1 MAKSKKKSGI
11 PFFKSIHF
19 KIPIIFILTLL
30 ISLQIVGAY
39 FIRSLE
45 TEMLTSF
52 DEQVTSQTTFLID
65 NIQTVMEDE
74 DLSEEDKETQI
85 NAILRRFN
93 DDSVLEI
100 QLFDSNGFLLAT
112 SNPTSQSF
120 IGQRTVDATIE
131 ETLYTGIR
139 SETTGYDATQEIRV
153 KKFVTPIF
161 STASSGA
168 MIGILNV
175 STNLETIYNQVQN
188 IVSLFLIA
196 SGISLVF
203 TTGLAVLISRQI
215 INPLQKMRDQ
225 TKQIAEGNYSTT
237 LDINSE
243 DEMGQLAESINYLSV
258 RVGDA
263 QDLTEAERQR
273 LDSVLRHMTD
283 GVIATDRRG
292 KITIIND
299 RSLNI
304 LNKTQEEV
312 IGESIIEVLDL
323 SDRFSFRELFDQ
335 HESILLNYG
344 TAEEETIIRAE
355 YSVIQRESGFISGL
369 VWVLTDITE
378 HEKIERD
385 RKQFVSNIS
394 HELRT
399 PLTSVR
405 SYSEALV
412 DGAIKDEAVAVEF
425 LNVIQT
431 ETDRMI
437 RMISDLLHLS
447 RMDAKQQVL
456 NRELVIFKDLVNHVL
471 DRFEMMLQSEDY
483 EGKNYIIK
491 RELMEEEVWVEID
504 QDKLIQVIDNIM
516 NNAIKYSPDG
526 GIIYVRLM
534 STHNQLV
541 LSIQDQGLGIPQ
553 DSIPHLFD
561 RFYRVDKARSRA
573 QGGSGLGLSIAK
585 EEIELHNGKIWVNSI
600 ENKGTTFFISLPF
613 EEFDSDEWAGEDE
626 WTGEDEWADEEEE

>member
-1 MAKSKKKSGI
+1 
-11 PFFKSIHF
+11 
-19 KIPIIFILTLL
+19 
-30 ISLQIVGAY
+30 
-39 FIRSLE
+39 
-45 TEMLTSF
+45 
-52 DEQVTSQTTFLID
+52 
-65 NIQTVMEDE
+65 MEDE
-74 DLSEEDKETQI
+74 DLNEDEKETQV
-85 NAILRRFN
+85 NSILRRFN
-93 DDSVLEI
+93 NDSVLEI

-112 SNPTSQSF
+112 SNPTSQAY
-120 IGQRTVDATIE
+120 IGQRTMDEDIE

-139 SETTGYDATQEIRV
+139 SETSGYDSNQEIRI

-175 STNLETIYNQVQN
+175 SANLETIYSQIQN
-188 IVSLFLIA
+188 IMSLFLIA

-203 TTGLAVLISRQI
+203 TTGLAMLISSQI

-243 DEMGQLAESINYLSV
+243 DEIGQLAESINYLSV

-299 RSLNI
+299 RSLSI

-312 IGESIIEVLDL
+312 IGESIIEALDL

-335 HESILLNYG
+335 HESILLNYANDEG
-344 TAEEETIIRAE
+344 ETIIRAE

-412 DGAIKDEAVAVEF
+412 DGAIKDEKVAVEF

-447 RMDAKQQVL
+447 RMDAKQQVI
-456 NRELVIFKDLVNHVL
+456 NRELIIFKDLVNHIL
-471 DRFEMMLQSEDY
+471 DRFDMMLQSEDY

-526 GIIYVRLM
+526 GTIYVRLM

-553 DSIPHLFD
+553 ESIPHLFD

-585 EEIELHNGKIWVNSI
+585 EEIELHNGTIWVNSI

-613 EEFDSDEWAGEDE
+613 EEFDSDDWA
-626 WTGEDEWADEEEE
+626 GEDEWADEE

>member
-1 MAKSKKKSGI
+1 MPKTRKKSGI

-19 KIPIIFILTLL
+19 KIPVIFILTLL

-52 DEQVTSQTTFLID
+52 DDQVTSQTTFIID
-65 NIQTVMEDE
+65 NIQSVMEDE
-74 DLSEEDKETQI
+74 DLNEDEKETQV
-85 NAILRRFN
+85 NSILRRFN
-93 DDSVLEI
+93 NDSVLEI

-112 SNPTSQSF
+112 SNPTSQAY
-120 IGQRTVDATIE
+120 IGQRTVDEDIE

-139 SETTGYDATQEIRV
+139 SETSGYDSNQEIRI

-175 STNLETIYNQVQN
+175 SANLETIYSQIQN
-188 IVSLFLIA
+188 IMTLFLIA

-203 TTGLAVLISRQI
+203 TTGLAMLISSQI

-243 DEMGQLAESINYLSV
+243 DEIGQLAESINYLSV

-299 RSLNI
+299 RSLSI

-312 IGESIIEVLDL
+312 IGESIIEALDL
-323 SDRFSFRELFDQ
+323 SERFSFRELFDQ
-335 HESILLNYG
+335 HESILLNYANDEG
-344 TAEEETIIRAE
+344 ETIIRAE

-412 DGAIKDEAVAVEF
+412 DGAIKDEKVAVEF

-447 RMDAKQQVL
+447 RMDAKQQVI
-456 NRELVIFKDLVNHVL
+456 NRELIIFKDLVNHIL
-471 DRFEMMLQSEDY
+471 DRFDMMLQSEDY

-526 GIIYVRLM
+526 GTIYVRLM

-553 DSIPHLFD
+553 ESIPHLFD

-585 EEIELHNGKIWVNSI
+585 EEIELHNGTIWVNSI

-613 EEFDSDEWAGEDE
+613 EEFDSDDWA
-626 WTGEDEWADEEEE
+626 GEDEWADEE

>member
-1 MAKSKKKSGI
+1 MPKTRKKSGI

-19 KIPIIFILTLL
+19 KIPVIFILTLL

-52 DEQVTSQTTFLID
+52 DDQVTSQTTFIID
-65 NIQTVMEDE
+65 NIQSVMEDE
-74 DLSEEDKETQI
+74 DLNEDEKETQV
-85 NAILRRFN
+85 NSILRRFN
-93 DDSVLEI
+93 NDSVLEI

-112 SNPTSQSF
+112 SNPTSQAY
-120 IGQRTVDATIE
+120 IGQRTVDEDIE

-139 SETTGYDATQEIRV
+139 SETSGYDSNQEIRI

-175 STNLETIYNQVQN
+175 TANLETIYSQIQN
-188 IVSLFLIA
+188 IMSLFLIA

-203 TTGLAVLISRQI
+203 TTVLAMLISSQI

-243 DEMGQLAESINYLSV
+243 DEIGQLAESINYLSV

-299 RSLNI
+299 RSLSI

-312 IGESIIEVLDL
+312 IGESIIEALDL

-335 HESILLNYG
+335 HESILLNYANDEG
-344 TAEEETIIRAE
+344 ETIIRAE

-378 HEKIERD
+378 HEKIEHD

-412 DGAIKDEAVAVEF
+412 DGAIKDEKVAVEF

-447 RMDAKQQVL
+447 RMDAKQQVI
-456 NRELVIFKDLVNHVL
+456 NRELIIFKDLVNHIL
-471 DRFEMMLQSEDY
+471 DRFDMILQSEDY

-526 GIIYVRLM
+526 GTIYVRLM

-553 DSIPHLFD
+553 ESIPHLFD

-585 EEIELHNGKIWVNSI
+585 EEIELHNGTIWVNSI

-613 EEFDSDEWAGEDE
+613 EEFDSDDWA
-626 WTGEDEWADEEEE
+626 GEDEWADEE

>member
-1 MAKSKKKSGI
+1 MPKIRKKSGI

-19 KIPIIFILTLL
+19 KIPVIFILTLL

-52 DEQVTSQTTFLID
+52 DDQVTSQTTFIID
-65 NIQTVMEDE
+65 NIQSVMEDE
-74 DLSEEDKETQI
+74 DLNEDEKETQV
-85 NAILRRFN
+85 NSILRRFN
-93 DDSVLEI
+93 NDSVLEI

-112 SNPTSQSF
+112 SNPTSQAY
-120 IGQRTVDATIE
+120 IGQRTVDEDIE

-139 SETTGYDATQEIRV
+139 SETSGYDSNQEIRI

-175 STNLETIYNQVQN
+175 SANLETIYSQIQN
-188 IVSLFLIA
+188 IMSLFLIA

-203 TTGLAVLISRQI
+203 TTGLAMLISSQI

-243 DEMGQLAESINYLSV
+243 DEIGQLAESINYLSV

-299 RSLNI
+299 RSLSI

-312 IGESIIEVLDL
+312 IGESIIEALDL
-323 SDRFSFRELFDQ
+323 SERFSFRELFDQ
-335 HESILLNYG
+335 HESILLNYANDEG
-344 TAEEETIIRAE
+344 ETIIRAE

-412 DGAIKDEAVAVEF
+412 DGAIKDEKVAVEF

-447 RMDAKQQVL
+447 RMDAKQQVI
-456 NRELVIFKDLVNHVL
+456 NRELIIFKDLVNHIL
-471 DRFEMMLQSEDY
+471 DRFDMMLQSEDY

-526 GIIYVRLM
+526 GTIYVRLM

-553 DSIPHLFD
+553 ESIPHLFD

-585 EEIELHNGKIWVNSI
+585 EEIELHNGTIWVNSI

-613 EEFDSDEWAGEDE
+613 EEFDSDDWA
-626 WTGEDEWADEEEE
+626 GEDEWADEE

>member
-1 MAKSKKKSGI
+1 MPNTRKKTGI

-19 KIPIIFILTLL
+19 KIPVIFILTLL

-52 DEQVTSQTTFLID
+52 DDQVNSQTTFIID

-74 DLSEEDKETQI
+74 DLNEDEKETQV
-85 NAILRRFN
+85 NSILRRFN
-93 DDSVLEI
+93 NDSVLEI

-112 SNPTSQSF
+112 SNPTSQAY
-120 IGQRTVDATIE
+120 IGQRTVDEDIE

-139 SETTGYDATQEIRV
+139 SETSGYDSNQEIRI

-175 STNLETIYNQVQN
+175 TANLESIYSQIQN
-188 IVSLFLIA
+188 IMSLFLIA

-203 TTGLAVLISRQI
+203 TTGLAVLISSQI

-243 DEMGQLAESINYLSV
+243 DEIGQLAESINYLSV

-299 RSLNI
+299 RSLSI

-312 IGESIIEVLDL
+312 IGESIIEALDL

-335 HESILLNYG
+335 HDSILLNYANDEG
-344 TAEEETIIRAE
+344 ETIIRAE

-412 DGAIKDEAVAVEF
+412 DGAIKDEKVAVEF

-447 RMDAKQQVL
+447 RMDAKQQVI
-456 NRELVIFKDLVNHVL
+456 NRELIIFKDLVNHIL
-471 DRFEMMLQSEDY
+471 DRFDMMLQSEDY

-526 GIIYVRLM
+526 GTIYVRLM

-553 DSIPHLFD
+553 ESIPHLFD

-585 EEIELHNGKIWVNSI
+585 EEIELHNGTIWVNSI

-613 EEFDSDEWAGEDE
+613 EEFDSDDWA
-626 WTGEDEWADEEEE
+626 GEDEWADEEE

>member
-1 MAKSKKKSGI
+1 MPNTRKKTEI

-19 KIPIIFILTLL
+19 KIPVIFILTLL

-52 DEQVTSQTTFLID
+52 DDQVNSQTTFIID

-74 DLSEEDKETQI
+74 DLNEDEKETQV
-85 NAILRRFN
+85 NSILRRFN
-93 DDSVLEI
+93 NDSVLEI

-112 SNPTSQSF
+112 SNPTSQAY
-120 IGQRTVDATIE
+120 IGQRTVDEDIE

-139 SETTGYDATQEIRV
+139 SETSGYDSNQEIRI

-175 STNLETIYNQVQN
+175 TANLETIYSQIQN
-188 IVSLFLIA
+188 IMSLFLIA

-203 TTGLAVLISRQI
+203 TTGLAVLISSQI

-243 DEMGQLAESINYLSV
+243 DEIGQLAESINYLSV

-299 RSLNI
+299 RSLSI

-312 IGESIIEVLDL
+312 IGESIIEALDL
-323 SDRFSFRELFDQ
+323 SERFSFRELFDQ
-335 HESILLNYG
+335 HDSILLNYANDEG
-344 TAEEETIIRAE
+344 ETIIRAE

-412 DGAIKDEAVAVEF
+412 DGAIKDEKVAVEF

-447 RMDAKQQVL
+447 RMDAKQQVI
-456 NRELVIFKDLVNHVL
+456 NRELIIFKDLVNHIL
-471 DRFEMMLQSEDY
+471 DRFDMMLQSEDY

-526 GIIYVRLM
+526 GTIYVRLM

-553 DSIPHLFD
+553 ESIPHLFD

-585 EEIELHNGKIWVNSI
+585 EEIELHNGTIWVNSI

-613 EEFDSDEWAGEDE
+613 EEFDSDDWA
-626 WTGEDEWADEEEE
+626 GEDEWADEE

>member
-1 MAKSKKKSGI
+1 MPNTRKKTGI

-19 KIPIIFILTLL
+19 KIPVIFILTLL

-52 DEQVTSQTTFLID
+52 DDQVNSQTTFIID

-74 DLSEEDKETQI
+74 DLNEDEKETQV
-85 NAILRRFN
+85 NSILRRFN
-93 DDSVLEI
+93 NDSVLEI

-112 SNPTSQSF
+112 SNPTSQAY
-120 IGQRTVDATIE
+120 IGQRTVDEDIE

-139 SETTGYDATQEIRV
+139 SETSGYDSNQEIRI

-175 STNLETIYNQVQN
+175 TANLESIYSQIQN
-188 IVSLFLIA
+188 IMSLFLIA

-203 TTGLAVLISRQI
+203 TTGLAVLISSQI

-243 DEMGQLAESINYLSV
+243 DEIGQLAESINYLSV

-299 RSLNI
+299 RSLSI

-312 IGESIIEVLDL
+312 IGESIIEALDL
-323 SDRFSFRELFDQ
+323 SERFSFRELFDQ
-335 HESILLNYG
+335 HDSILLNYANDEG
-344 TAEEETIIRAE
+344 ETIIRAE

-412 DGAIKDEAVAVEF
+412 DGAIKDEKVAVEF

-447 RMDAKQQVL
+447 RMDAKQQVI
-456 NRELVIFKDLVNHVL
+456 NRELIIFKDLVNHIL
-471 DRFEMMLQSEDY
+471 DRFDMMLQSEDY

-491 RELMEEEVWVEID
+491 RELMEEEVWVEIN

-526 GIIYVRLM
+526 GTIYVRLM

-553 DSIPHLFD
+553 ESIPHLFD

-585 EEIELHNGKIWVNSI
+585 EEIELHNGTIWVNSI

-613 EEFDSDEWAGEDE
+613 EEFDSDDWA
-626 WTGEDEWADEEEE
+626 GEDEWADEEE

>member
-1 MAKSKKKSGI
+1 MPNTRKKTGI

-52 DEQVTSQTTFLID
+52 DDQVNSQTTFIID
-65 NIQTVMEDE
+65 NIQTVMEGE
-74 DLSEEDKETQI
+74 DLNEDEKETQV
-85 NAILRRFN
+85 NSILRRFN
-93 DDSVLEI
+93 NDSVLEI

-112 SNPTSQSF
+112 SNPTSQAY
-120 IGQRTVDATIE
+120 IGQRTVDEDIE

-139 SETTGYDATQEIRV
+139 SETSGYDSNQEIRI

-175 STNLETIYNQVQN
+175 TANLETIYSQIQN
-188 IVSLFLIA
+188 IMSLFLIA

-203 TTGLAVLISRQI
+203 TTGLAVLISSQI

-243 DEMGQLAESINYLSV
+243 DEIGQLAESINYLSV

-299 RSLNI
+299 RSLSI

-312 IGESIIEVLDL
+312 IGESIIEALDL
-323 SDRFSFRELFDQ
+323 SERFSFRELFDQ
-335 HESILLNYG
+335 HDSILLNYANDEG
-344 TAEEETIIRAE
+344 ETIIRAE

-412 DGAIKDEAVAVEF
+412 DGAIKDEKVAVEF

-447 RMDAKQQVL
+447 RMDAKQQVI
-456 NRELVIFKDLVNHVL
+456 NRELIIFKDLVNHIL
-471 DRFEMMLQSEDY
+471 DRFDMMLQSEDY

-526 GIIYVRLM
+526 GTIYVRLM

-553 DSIPHLFD
+553 ESIPHLFD

-585 EEIELHNGKIWVNSI
+585 EEIELHNGTIWVNSI

-613 EEFDSDEWAGEDE
+613 EEFDSDDWA
-626 WTGEDEWADEEEE
+626 GEDEWADEEE

>member
-1 MAKSKKKSGI
+1 MPNTRKKTGI

-19 KIPIIFILTLL
+19 KIPVIFILTLL

-52 DEQVTSQTTFLID
+52 DDQVNSQTTFIID

-74 DLSEEDKETQI
+74 DLNEDEKETQV
-85 NAILRRFN
+85 NSILRRFN
-93 DDSVLEI
+93 NDSVLEI

-112 SNPTSQSF
+112 SNPTSQAY
-120 IGQRTVDATIE
+120 IGQRTVDEDIE

-139 SETTGYDATQEIRV
+139 SETSGYDSNQEIRI

-175 STNLETIYNQVQN
+175 TANLESIYSQIQN
-188 IVSLFLIA
+188 IMSLFLIA

-203 TTGLAVLISRQI
+203 TTGLAVLISSQI

-243 DEMGQLAESINYLSV
+243 DEIGQLAESINYLSV

-299 RSLNI
+299 RSLSI

-312 IGESIIEVLDL
+312 IGESIIEALDL
-323 SDRFSFRELFDQ
+323 SERFSFRELFDQ
-335 HESILLNYG
+335 HDSILLNYANDEG
-344 TAEEETIIRAE
+344 ETIIRAE

-412 DGAIKDEAVAVEF
+412 DGAIKDEKVAVEF

-447 RMDAKQQVL
+447 RMDAKQQVI
-456 NRELVIFKDLVNHVL
+456 NRELIIFKDLVNHIL
-471 DRFEMMLQSEDY
+471 DRFDMMLQSEDY

-526 GIIYVRLM
+526 GTIYVRLM

-553 DSIPHLFD
+553 ESIPHLFD

-585 EEIELHNGKIWVNSI
+585 EEIELHNGTIWVNSI

-613 EEFDSDEWAGEDE
+613 EEFDSDDWA
-626 WTGEDEWADEEEE
+626 GEDEWADEEE

>member
-1 MAKSKKKSGI
+1 MPKIRKKSGI

-19 KIPIIFILTLL
+19 KIPVIFILTLL

-52 DEQVTSQTTFLID
+52 DDQVTSQTTFIID
-65 NIQTVMEDE
+65 NIQSVMEDE
-74 DLSEEDKETQI
+74 DLNEDEKETQV
-85 NAILRRFN
+85 NSILRRFN
-93 DDSVLEI
+93 NDSVLEI

-112 SNPTSQSF
+112 SNPTSQAY
-120 IGQRTVDATIE
+120 IGQRTVDEDIE

-139 SETTGYDATQEIRV
+139 SETSGYDSNQEIRI

-175 STNLETIYNQVQN
+175 SANLETIYSQIQN
-188 IVSLFLIA
+188 IMSLFLIA

-203 TTGLAVLISRQI
+203 TTGLAMLISSQI

-243 DEMGQLAESINYLSV
+243 DEIGQLAESINYLSV

-299 RSLNI
+299 RSLSI

-312 IGESIIEVLDL
+312 IGESIIEALDL

-335 HESILLNYG
+335 HESILLNYANDEG
-344 TAEEETIIRAE
+344 ETIIRAE

-412 DGAIKDEAVAVEF
+412 DGAIKDEKVAVEF

-447 RMDAKQQVL
+447 RMDAKQQVI
-456 NRELVIFKDLVNHVL
+456 NRELIIFKDLVNHIL
-471 DRFEMMLQSEDY
+471 DRFDMMLQSEDY

-526 GIIYVRLM
+526 GTIYVRLM

-553 DSIPHLFD
+553 ESIPHLFD

-585 EEIELHNGKIWVNSI
+585 EEIELHNGTIWVNSI

-613 EEFDSDEWAGEDE
+613 EEFDSDDWA
-626 WTGEDEWADEEEE
+626 GEDEWADEE

>member
-1 MAKSKKKSGI
+1 MPNTRKKTGI

-19 KIPIIFILTLL
+19 KIPVIFILTLL

-52 DEQVTSQTTFLID
+52 DDQVNSQTTFIID

-74 DLSEEDKETQI
+74 DLNEDEKETQV
-85 NAILRRFN
+85 NSILRRFN
-93 DDSVLEI
+93 NDSVLEI

-112 SNPTSQSF
+112 SNPTSQAY
-120 IGQRTVDATIE
+120 IGQRTVDEDIE

-139 SETTGYDATQEIRV
+139 SETSGYDSNQEIRI

-175 STNLETIYNQVQN
+175 TANLETIYSQIQN
-188 IVSLFLIA
+188 IMSLFLIA

-203 TTGLAVLISRQI
+203 TTGLAVLISSQI

-243 DEMGQLAESINYLSV
+243 DEIGQLAESINYLSV

-299 RSLNI
+299 RSLSI

-312 IGESIIEVLDL
+312 IGESIIEALDL
-323 SDRFSFRELFDQ
+323 SERFSFRELFDQ
-335 HESILLNYG
+335 HDSILLNYANDEG
-344 TAEEETIIRAE
+344 ETIIRAE

-412 DGAIKDEAVAVEF
+412 DGAIKDEKVAVEF

-447 RMDAKQQVL
+447 RMDAKQQVI
-456 NRELVIFKDLVNHVL
+456 NRELIIFKDLVNHIL
-471 DRFEMMLQSEDY
+471 DRFDMMLQSEDY

-526 GIIYVRLM
+526 GTIYVRLM

-553 DSIPHLFD
+553 ESIPHLFD

-585 EEIELHNGKIWVNSI
+585 EEIELHNGTIWVNSI

-613 EEFDSDEWAGEDE
+613 EEFDSDDWA
-626 WTGEDEWADEEEE
+626 GEDEWADEEE

>member
-1 MAKSKKKSGI
+1 MPKIRKKSGI

-19 KIPIIFILTLL
+19 KIPVIFILTLL

-52 DEQVTSQTTFLID
+52 DDQVTSQTTFIID
-65 NIQTVMEDE
+65 NIQSVMEDE
-74 DLSEEDKETQI
+74 DLNEDEKETQV
-85 NAILRRFN
+85 NSILRRFN
-93 DDSVLEI
+93 NGSVLEI

-112 SNPTSQSF
+112 SNPTSQAY
-120 IGQRTVDATIE
+120 IGQRTVDEDIE

-139 SETTGYDATQEIRV
+139 SETSGYDSNQEIRI

-175 STNLETIYNQVQN
+175 SANLETIYSQIQN
-188 IVSLFLIA
+188 IMSLFLIA

-203 TTGLAVLISRQI
+203 TTGLAMLISSQI

-243 DEMGQLAESINYLSV
+243 DEIGQLAESINYLSV

-312 IGESIIEVLDL
+312 IGESIIEALDL

-335 HESILLNYG
+335 HESILLNYANDEG
-344 TAEEETIIRAE
+344 ETIIRAE

-412 DGAIKDEAVAVEF
+412 DGAIKDEKVAVEF

-447 RMDAKQQVL
+447 RMDAKQQVI
-456 NRELVIFKDLVNHVL
+456 NRELIIFKDLVNHIL
-471 DRFEMMLQSEDY
+471 DRFDMMLQSEDY

-526 GIIYVRLM
+526 GTIYVRLM

-553 DSIPHLFD
+553 ESIPHLFD

-585 EEIELHNGKIWVNSI
+585 EEIELHNGTIWVNSI

-613 EEFDSDEWAGEDE
+613 EEFDSDDWA
-626 WTGEDEWADEEEE
+626 GEDEWADEE

>member
-1 MAKSKKKSGI
+1 M
-11 PFFKSIHF
+11 
-19 KIPIIFILTLL
+19 
-30 ISLQIVGAY
+30 
-39 FIRSLE
+39 
-45 TEMLTSF
+45 
-52 DEQVTSQTTFLID
+52 
-65 NIQTVMEDE
+65 
-74 DLSEEDKETQI
+74 
-85 NAILRRFN
+85 
-93 DDSVLEI
+93 
-100 QLFDSNGFLLAT
+100 
-112 SNPTSQSF
+112 
-120 IGQRTVDATIE
+120 
-131 ETLYTGIR
+131 
-139 SETTGYDATQEIRV
+139 
-153 KKFVTPIF
+153 
-161 STASSGA
+161 
-168 MIGILNV
+168 
-175 STNLETIYNQVQN
+175 
-188 IVSLFLIA
+188 
-196 SGISLVF
+196 
-203 TTGLAVLISRQI
+203 
-215 INPLQKMRDQ
+215 
-225 TKQIAEGNYSTT
+225 
-237 LDINSE
+237 
-243 DEMGQLAESINYLSV
+243 
-258 RVGDA
+258 
-263 QDLTEAERQR
+263 
-273 LDSVLRHMTD
+273 
-283 GVIATDRRG
+283 
-292 KITIIND
+292 
-299 RSLNI
+299 
-304 LNKTQEEV
+304 
-312 IGESIIEVLDL
+312 IGESIIEALDL

-335 HESILLNYG
+335 HESILLNYANDEG
-344 TAEEETIIRAE
+344 ETIIRAE

-412 DGAIKDEAVAVEF
+412 DGAIKDEKVAVEF

-447 RMDAKQQVL
+447 RMDAKQQVI
-456 NRELVIFKDLVNHVL
+456 NRELIIFKDLVNHIL
-471 DRFEMMLQSEDY
+471 DRFDMMLQSEDY

-526 GIIYVRLM
+526 GTIYVRLM

-553 DSIPHLFD
+553 ESIPHLFD

-585 EEIELHNGKIWVNSI
+585 EEIELHNGTIWVNSI

-613 EEFDSDEWAGEDE
+613 VEFDSDDWA
-626 WTGEDEWADEEEE
+626 GEDEWADEEE

>member
-1 MAKSKKKSGI
+1 MPKTRKKSGI

-19 KIPIIFILTLL
+19 KIPVICILTLL

-52 DEQVTSQTTFLID
+52 DDQVTSQTTFIID
-65 NIQTVMEDE
+65 NIQSVMEDE
-74 DLSEEDKETQI
+74 DLNEDEKETQV
-85 NAILRRFN
+85 NSILRRFN
-93 DDSVLEI
+93 NDSVLEI

-112 SNPTSQSF
+112 SNPTSQAY
-120 IGQRTVDATIE
+120 IGQRTVDEDIE

-139 SETTGYDATQEIRV
+139 SETSGYDSNQEIRI
-153 KKFVTPIF
+153 KKFGTPIF

-175 STNLETIYNQVQN
+175 SANLETIYSQIQN
-188 IVSLFLIA
+188 IMSLFLIA

-203 TTGLAVLISRQI
+203 TTGLAMLISSQI

-243 DEMGQLAESINYLSV
+243 DEIGQLAESINYLSV

-299 RSLNI
+299 RSLSI

-312 IGESIIEVLDL
+312 IGESIIEALDL

-335 HESILLNYG
+335 HESILLNYANDEG
-344 TAEEETIIRAE
+344 ETIIRAE

-412 DGAIKDEAVAVEF
+412 DGAIKDEKVAVEF

-447 RMDAKQQVL
+447 RMDAKQQVI
-456 NRELVIFKDLVNHVL
+456 NRELIIFKDLVNHIL
-471 DRFEMMLQSEDY
+471 DRFDMMLQSEDY

-526 GIIYVRLM
+526 GTIYVRLM

-553 DSIPHLFD
+553 ESIPHLFD

-585 EEIELHNGKIWVNSI
+585 EEIELHNGTIWVNSI

-613 EEFDSDEWAGEDE
+613 EEFDSDDWA
-626 WTGEDEWADEEEE
+626 GEDEWADEE

>member
-1 MAKSKKKSGI
+1 MPKTRKKSGI

-19 KIPIIFILTLL
+19 KIPVIFILTLL

-52 DEQVTSQTTFLID
+52 DDQVTSQTTFIID
-65 NIQTVMEDE
+65 NIQSVMEDE
-74 DLSEEDKETQI
+74 DLNEDEKETQV
-85 NAILRRFN
+85 NSILRRFN
-93 DDSVLEI
+93 NDSVLEI

-112 SNPTSQSF
+112 SNPTSQAY
-120 IGQRTVDATIE
+120 IGQRTVDEDIE

-139 SETTGYDATQEIRV
+139 SETSGYDSNQEIRI
-153 KKFVTPIF
+153 KKFMTPIF

-175 STNLETIYNQVQN
+175 TANLETIYSQIQN
-188 IVSLFLIA
+188 IMSLFLIA

-203 TTGLAVLISRQI
+203 TTVLAMLISSQI

-243 DEMGQLAESINYLSV
+243 DEIGQLAESINYLSV

-299 RSLNI
+299 RSLSI

-312 IGESIIEVLDL
+312 IGESIIEALDL

-335 HESILLNYG
+335 HESILLNYANDEG
-344 TAEEETIIRAE
+344 ETIIRAE

-378 HEKIERD
+378 HEKIEHD

-412 DGAIKDEAVAVEF
+412 DGAIKDEKVAVEF

-447 RMDAKQQVL
+447 RMDAKQQVI
-456 NRELVIFKDLVNHVL
+456 NRELIIFKDLVNHIL
-471 DRFEMMLQSEDY
+471 DRFDMMLQSEDY

-526 GIIYVRLM
+526 GTIYVRLM

-553 DSIPHLFD
+553 ESIPHLFD

-585 EEIELHNGKIWVNSI
+585 EEIELHNGTIWVNSI

-613 EEFDSDEWAGEDE
+613 EEFDSDDWA
-626 WTGEDEWADEEEE
+626 GEDEWADEE

>member
-1 MAKSKKKSGI
+1 MPNTRKKTGI

-19 KIPIIFILTLL
+19 KIPVIFILTLL

-52 DEQVTSQTTFLID
+52 DDQVNSQTTFIID

-74 DLSEEDKETQI
+74 DLNEDEKETQV
-85 NAILRRFN
+85 NSILRRFN
-93 DDSVLEI
+93 NDSVLEI

-112 SNPTSQSF
+112 SNPTSQAY
-120 IGQRTVDATIE
+120 IGQRTVDEDIE

-139 SETTGYDATQEIRV
+139 SETSGYDSNQEIRI

-175 STNLETIYNQVQN
+175 TANLETIYSQIQN
-188 IVSLFLIA
+188 IMSLFLIA

-203 TTGLAVLISRQI
+203 TTGLAVLISSQI

-243 DEMGQLAESINYLSV
+243 DEIGQLAESINYLSV

-299 RSLNI
+299 RSLSI

-312 IGESIIEVLDL
+312 IGESIIEALDL

-335 HESILLNYG
+335 HESILLNYANDEG
-344 TAEEETIIRAE
+344 ETIIRAE

-412 DGAIKDEAVAVEF
+412 DGAIKDEKVAVEF

-447 RMDAKQQVL
+447 RMDAKQQVI
-456 NRELVIFKDLVNHVL
+456 NRELIIFKDLVNHIL
-471 DRFEMMLQSEDY
+471 DRFDMMLQSEDY

-526 GIIYVRLM
+526 GTIYVRLM

-553 DSIPHLFD
+553 ESIPHLFD

-585 EEIELHNGKIWVNSI
+585 EEIELHNGTIWVNSI

-613 EEFDSDEWAGEDE
+613 EEFDSDDWA
-626 WTGEDEWADEEEE
+626 GEDEWADEEE

>member
-1 MAKSKKKSGI
+1 MPKTRKKSGI

-19 KIPIIFILTLL
+19 KIPVIFILTLL

-52 DEQVTSQTTFLID
+52 DDQITSQTTFIVD

-74 DLSEEDKETQI
+74 DLNEDEKETQV
-85 NAILRRFN
+85 NSILRRFN
-93 DDSVLEI
+93 NNSVLEI

-112 SNPTSQSF
+112 SNPTSQAY
-120 IGQRTVDATIE
+120 IGQRTVDEDIE

-139 SETTGYDATQEIRV
+139 SETSGYDSNQEIRI

-175 STNLETIYNQVQN
+175 TANLETIYSQIQN
-188 IVSLFLIA
+188 IMSLFLIA

-203 TTGLAVLISRQI
+203 TTGLAVLISSQI

-243 DEMGQLAESINYLSV
+243 DEIGKLAESINYLSV

-312 IGESIIEVLDL
+312 IGESIIEALDL

-335 HESILLNYG
+335 HESILLNYANDEG
-344 TAEEETIIRAE
+344 ETIIRAE

-412 DGAIKDEAVAVEF
+412 DGAIKDEKVAVEF

-447 RMDAKQQVL
+447 RMDAKQQVI
-456 NRELVIFKDLVNHVL
+456 NRELIIFKDLVNHIL
-471 DRFEMMLQSEDY
+471 DRFDMMLQSEDY

-526 GIIYVRLM
+526 GTIYVRLM

-553 DSIPHLFD
+553 ESIPHLFD

-613 EEFDSDEWAGEDE
+613 EEFDSDDWA
-626 WTGEDEWADEEEE
+626 GEDEWADEEG

>member
-1 MAKSKKKSGI
+1 MPNTRKKTGI

-19 KIPIIFILTLL
+19 KIPVIFILTLL

-52 DEQVTSQTTFLID
+52 DDQVNSQTTFIID

-74 DLSEEDKETQI
+74 DLNEDEKETQV
-85 NAILRRFN
+85 NSILRRFN
-93 DDSVLEI
+93 NDSVLEI

-112 SNPTSQSF
+112 SNPTSQAY
-120 IGQRTVDATIE
+120 IGQRTVDEDIE

-139 SETTGYDATQEIRV
+139 SETSGYDSNQEIRI

-175 STNLETIYNQVQN
+175 TANLETIYSQIQN
-188 IVSLFLIA
+188 IMSLFLIA

-203 TTGLAVLISRQI
+203 TTGLAVLISSQI

-243 DEMGQLAESINYLSV
+243 DEIGQLAESINYLSV

-299 RSLNI
+299 RSLSI

-312 IGESIIEVLDL
+312 IGESIIEALDL
-323 SDRFSFRELFDQ
+323 SERFSFRELFDQ
-335 HESILLNYG
+335 HDSILLNYANDEG
-344 TAEEETIIRAE
+344 ETIIRAE

-412 DGAIKDEAVAVEF
+412 DGAIKDEKVAVEF

-447 RMDAKQQVL
+447 RMDAKQQVI
-456 NRELVIFKDLVNHVL
+456 NRELIIFKDLVNHIL
-471 DRFEMMLQSEDY
+471 DRFDMMLQSEDY

-526 GIIYVRLM
+526 GTIYVRLM

-553 DSIPHLFD
+553 ESIPHLFD

-585 EEIELHNGKIWVNSI
+585 EEIELHNGTIWVNSI

-613 EEFDSDEWAGEDE
+613 EEFDSDDWA
-626 WTGEDEWADEEEE
+626 GEDEWADEE

>member
-1 MAKSKKKSGI
+1 MPKIRKKSGI

-19 KIPIIFILTLL
+19 KIPVIFILTLL

-52 DEQVTSQTTFLID
+52 DDQVTSQTTFIID

-74 DLSEEDKETQI
+74 DLNEDEKETQV
-85 NAILRRFN
+85 NSILRRFN
-93 DDSVLEI
+93 NDSVLEI

-112 SNPTSQSF
+112 SNPTSQAY
-120 IGQRTVDATIE
+120 IGQRTVDEDIE

-139 SETTGYDATQEIRV
+139 SETSGYDSNQEIRI

-175 STNLETIYNQVQN
+175 TANLETIYSQIQN
-188 IVSLFLIA
+188 IMTLFLIA

-203 TTGLAVLISRQI
+203 TTGLAMLISSQI

-243 DEMGQLAESINYLSV
+243 DEIGQLAESINYLSV

-299 RSLNI
+299 RSLSI

-312 IGESIIEVLDL
+312 IGESIIEALDL

-335 HESILLNYG
+335 HESILLNYANDEG
-344 TAEEETIIRAE
+344 ETIIRAE

-412 DGAIKDEAVAVEF
+412 DGAIKDEKVAVEF

-447 RMDAKQQVL
+447 RMDAKQQVV
-456 NRELVIFKDLVNHVL
+456 NRELIIFKDLVNHIL
-471 DRFEMMLQSEDY
+471 DRFDMMLQTEDY
-483 EGKNYIIK
+483 DGKNYIIK

-526 GIIYVRLM
+526 GTIYVRLM

-553 DSIPHLFD
+553 ESIPHLFD

-585 EEIELHNGKIWVNSI
+585 EEIELHNGTIWVNSI

-613 EEFDSDEWAGEDE
+613 EEFDSDDWA
-626 WTGEDEWADEEEE
+626 GEDEWADEEE

>member
-74 DLSEEDKETQI
+74 DLSEDDKETQI

-626 WTGEDEWADEEEE
+626 WADEEEE

>member
-1 MAKSKKKSGI
+1 MPNTRKKTGI

-19 KIPIIFILTLL
+19 KIPVIFILTLL

-52 DEQVTSQTTFLID
+52 DDQVNSQTTFIID

-74 DLSEEDKETQI
+74 DLNEDEKETQV
-85 NAILRRFN
+85 NSILRRFN
-93 DDSVLEI
+93 NDSVLEI

-112 SNPTSQSF
+112 SNPTSQAY
-120 IGQRTVDATIE
+120 IGQRTVDEDIE

-139 SETTGYDATQEIRV
+139 SETSGYDSNQEIRI

-175 STNLETIYNQVQN
+175 TANLETIYSQIQN
-188 IVSLFLIA
+188 IMSLFLIA

-203 TTGLAVLISRQI
+203 TTGLAVLISSQI

-243 DEMGQLAESINYLSV
+243 DEIGQLAESINYLSV

-292 KITIIND
+292 KVTIIND
-299 RSLNI
+299 RSLSI

-312 IGESIIEVLDL
+312 IGESIIEALDL
-323 SDRFSFRELFDQ
+323 SERFSFRELFDQ
-335 HESILLNYG
+335 HDSILLNYANDEG
-344 TAEEETIIRAE
+344 ETIIRAE

-412 DGAIKDEAVAVEF
+412 DGAIKDEKVAVEF

-447 RMDAKQQVL
+447 RMDAKQQVI
-456 NRELVIFKDLVNHVL
+456 NRELIIFKDLVNHIL
-471 DRFEMMLQSEDY
+471 DRFDMMLQSEDY

-526 GIIYVRLM
+526 GTIYVRLM

-553 DSIPHLFD
+553 ESIPHLFD

-585 EEIELHNGKIWVNSI
+585 EEIELHNGTIWVNSI

-613 EEFDSDEWAGEDE
+613 EEFDSDEWAE
-626 WTGEDEWADEEEE
+626 EDEWADEEE

>member
-1 MAKSKKKSGI
+1 MPKTRKKSGI

-19 KIPIIFILTLL
+19 KIPVIFILTLL

-52 DEQVTSQTTFLID
+52 DDQITSQTTFIVD

-74 DLSEEDKETQI
+74 DLNEDEKETQV
-85 NAILRRFN
+85 NSILRRFN
-93 DDSVLEI
+93 NNSVLEI

-112 SNPTSQSF
+112 SNPTSQAY
-120 IGQRTVDATIE
+120 IGQRTVDEDIE

-139 SETTGYDATQEIRV
+139 SETSGYDSNQEIRI

-175 STNLETIYNQVQN
+175 TANLETIYSQIQN
-188 IVSLFLIA
+188 IMSLFLIA

-203 TTGLAVLISRQI
+203 TTGLAVLISSQI

-243 DEMGQLAESINYLSV
+243 DEIGQLAESINYLSV

-312 IGESIIEVLDL
+312 IGESIIEALDL

-335 HESILLNYG
+335 HESILLNYANDEG
-344 TAEEETIIRAE
+344 ETIIRAE

-412 DGAIKDEAVAVEF
+412 DGAIKDEKVAVEF

-447 RMDAKQQVL
+447 RMDAKQQVI
-456 NRELVIFKDLVNHVL
+456 NRDLIIFKDLVNHIL
-471 DRFEMMLQSEDY
+471 DRFDMMLQSEDY

-526 GIIYVRLM
+526 GTIYVRLM

-553 DSIPHLFD
+553 ESIPHLFD

-600 ENKGTTFFISLPF
+600 ENKGTTFFISLPV
-613 EEFDSDEWAGEDE
+613 EEFDSDDWAGEAD
-626 WTGEDEWADEEEE
+626 WADEEG

>member
-1 MAKSKKKSGI
+1 MPKTRKKSGI

-19 KIPIIFILTLL
+19 KIPVIFILTLL

-52 DEQVTSQTTFLID
+52 DDQITSQTTFIVD
-65 NIQTVMEDE
+65 NIQSVMEDE
-74 DLSEEDKETQI
+74 DLNEDEKETQV
-85 NAILRRFN
+85 NSILRRFN
-93 DDSVLEI
+93 NDSVLEI

-112 SNPTSQSF
+112 SNPTSQAY
-120 IGQRTVDATIE
+120 IGQRTVDEDIE

-139 SETTGYDATQEIRV
+139 SETSGYDSNQEIRI

-175 STNLETIYNQVQN
+175 TANLETIYSQIQN
-188 IVSLFLIA
+188 IMSLFLIA

-203 TTGLAVLISRQI
+203 TTGLAVLISSQI

-243 DEMGQLAESINYLSV
+243 DEIGQLAESINYLSV

-312 IGESIIEVLDL
+312 IGESIIEALDL

-335 HESILLNYG
+335 HESILLNYANDEG
-344 TAEEETIIRAE
+344 ETIIRAE

-412 DGAIKDEAVAVEF
+412 DGAIKDEKVAVEF

-447 RMDAKQQVL
+447 RMDAKQQVI
-456 NRELVIFKDLVNHVL
+456 NRELIIFKDLVNHIL
-471 DRFEMMLQSEDY
+471 DRFDMMLQSEDY

-526 GIIYVRLM
+526 GTIYVRLM

-553 DSIPHLFD
+553 ESIPHLFD

-585 EEIELHNGKIWVNSI
+585 EEIELHNGTIWVNSI

-613 EEFDSDEWAGEDE
+613 EEFDSDDWA
-626 WTGEDEWADEEEE
+626 GEDEWADEEE

>member
-1 MAKSKKKSGI
+1 MPKTRKKSGI

-19 KIPIIFILTLL
+19 KIPVIFILTLL

-52 DEQVTSQTTFLID
+52 DDQLTSQTTFIID
-65 NIQTVMEDE
+65 NIQSVMEDE
-74 DLSEEDKETQI
+74 DLNEDEKETQV
-85 NAILRRFN
+85 NSILRRFN
-93 DDSVLEI
+93 NGSVLEI

-112 SNPTSQSF
+112 SNPTSQAY
-120 IGQRTVDATIE
+120 IGQRTVDEDIE

-139 SETTGYDATQEIRV
+139 SETSGYDSNQEIRI

-168 MIGILNV
+168 MVGILNV
-175 STNLETIYNQVQN
+175 SANLETIYSQIQN
-188 IVSLFLIA
+188 IMSLFLIA

-203 TTGLAVLISRQI
+203 TTGLAMLISSQI

-243 DEMGQLAESINYLSV
+243 DEIGQLAESINYLSV

-299 RSLNI
+299 RSLSI

-312 IGESIIEVLDL
+312 IGESIIEALDL

-335 HESILLNYG
+335 HEPILLNYANDEG
-344 TAEEETIIRAE
+344 ETIIRAE

-412 DGAIKDEAVAVEF
+412 DGAIKDEKVAVEF

-447 RMDAKQQVL
+447 RMDAKQRVI
-456 NRELVIFKDLVNHVL
+456 NRELIIFKDLVNHIL
-471 DRFEMMLQSEDY
+471 DRFDMMLQSENY

-526 GIIYVRLM
+526 GTIYVRLM

-553 DSIPHLFD
+553 ESIPHLFD

-585 EEIELHNGKIWVNSI
+585 EEIELHNGTIWVNSI

-613 EEFDSDEWAGEDE
+613 EEFDSDD
-626 WTGEDEWADEEEE
+626 WTGEDEWADEE

>member
-1 MAKSKKKSGI
+1 MPNTRKKTGI

-19 KIPIIFILTLL
+19 KIPVIFILTLL
-30 ISLQIVGAY
+30 ISLRIVGAY

-52 DEQVTSQTTFLID
+52 DDQVNSQTTFIID

-74 DLSEEDKETQI
+74 DLNEDEKETQV
-85 NAILRRFN
+85 NSILRRFN
-93 DDSVLEI
+93 NDSVLEI

-112 SNPTSQSF
+112 SNPTSQAY
-120 IGQRTVDATIE
+120 IGQRTVDEDIE

-139 SETTGYDATQEIRV
+139 SETSGYDSNQEIRI

-175 STNLETIYNQVQN
+175 TANLESIYSQIQN
-188 IVSLFLIA
+188 IMSLFLIA

-203 TTGLAVLISRQI
+203 TTGLAVLISSQI

-243 DEMGQLAESINYLSV
+243 DEIGQLAESINYLSV

-299 RSLNI
+299 RSLSI

-312 IGESIIEVLDL
+312 IGESIIEALDL
-323 SDRFSFRELFDQ
+323 SERFSFRELFDQ
-335 HESILLNYG
+335 HDSILLNYANDEG
-344 TAEEETIIRAE
+344 ETIIRAE

-412 DGAIKDEAVAVEF
+412 DGAIKDEKVAVEF

-447 RMDAKQQVL
+447 RMDAKQQVI
-456 NRELVIFKDLVNHVL
+456 NRELIIFKDLVNHIL
-471 DRFEMMLQSEDY
+471 DRFDLMLQSEDY

-526 GIIYVRLM
+526 GTIYVRLM

-553 DSIPHLFD
+553 ESIPHAFPTGMHKVLFLPV
-561 RFYRVDKARSRA
+561 RSVFLSAAARST
-573 QGGSGLGLSIAK
+573 QIQ
-585 EEIELHNGKIWVNSI
+585 
-600 ENKGTTFFISLPF
+600 TQ
-613 EEFDSDEWAGEDE
+613 
-626 WTGEDEWADEEEE
+626 

>member
-1 MAKSKKKSGI
+1 MPKTRKKSGI

-19 KIPIIFILTLL
+19 KIPVIFILTLL

-52 DEQVTSQTTFLID
+52 DDQLTSQTTFIID
-65 NIQTVMEDE
+65 NIQSVMEDE
-74 DLSEEDKETQI
+74 DLNEDEKETQV
-85 NAILRRFN
+85 NSILRRFN
-93 DDSVLEI
+93 NDSVLEI

-112 SNPTSQSF
+112 SNPTSQAY
-120 IGQRTVDATIE
+120 IGQRTVDEDIE

-139 SETTGYDATQEIRV
+139 SETSGYDSNQEIRI

-175 STNLETIYNQVQN
+175 SANLETIYSQIQN
-188 IVSLFLIA
+188 IMSLFLIA

-203 TTGLAVLISRQI
+203 TTGLAMLISSQI

-243 DEMGQLAESINYLSV
+243 DEIGQLAESINYLSV

-299 RSLNI
+299 RSLSI

-312 IGESIIEVLDL
+312 IGESIIEALDL

-335 HESILLNYG
+335 HESILLNYANDEG
-344 TAEEETIIRAE
+344 ETIIRAE

-412 DGAIKDEAVAVEF
+412 DGAIKDEKVAVEF

-447 RMDAKQQVL
+447 RMDAKQQVI
-456 NRELVIFKDLVNHVL
+456 NRELIIFKDLVNHIL
-471 DRFEMMLQSEDY
+471 DRFDMMLQSEDY

-526 GIIYVRLM
+526 GTIYVRLM

-553 DSIPHLFD
+553 ESIPHLFD

-585 EEIELHNGKIWVNSI
+585 EEIELHNGTIWVNSI

-613 EEFDSDEWAGEDE
+613 EEFDSDDWA
-626 WTGEDEWADEEEE
+626 GEDEWADEE

>member
-1 MAKSKKKSGI
+1 MPKTRKKSGI

-19 KIPIIFILTLL
+19 KIPVIFILTLL

-52 DEQVTSQTTFLID
+52 DDQVTSQTTFIID
-65 NIQTVMEDE
+65 NIQSVMEDE
-74 DLSEEDKETQI
+74 DLNEDEKETQV
-85 NAILRRFN
+85 NSILRRFN
-93 DDSVLEI
+93 NNSVLEI

-112 SNPTSQSF
+112 SNPTSQAY
-120 IGQRTVDATIE
+120 IGQRTVDEDIE

-139 SETTGYDATQEIRV
+139 SETSGYDSNQEIRI

-175 STNLETIYNQVQN
+175 SANLETIYSQIQN
-188 IVSLFLIA
+188 IMSLFLIA

-203 TTGLAVLISRQI
+203 TTGLAMLISSQI

-243 DEMGQLAESINYLSV
+243 DEIGQLAESINYLSV

-299 RSLNI
+299 RSLSI

-312 IGESIIEVLDL
+312 IGESIIEALDL

-335 HESILLNYG
+335 HESILLNYANDEG
-344 TAEEETIIRAE
+344 ETIIRAE

-412 DGAIKDEAVAVEF
+412 DGAIKDEKVAVEF

-447 RMDAKQQVL
+447 RMDAKQQVI
-456 NRELVIFKDLVNHVL
+456 NRELIIFKDLVNHIL
-471 DRFEMMLQSEDY
+471 DRFDMMLQSEDY

-526 GIIYVRLM
+526 GTIYVRLM

-553 DSIPHLFD
+553 ESIPHLFD

-585 EEIELHNGKIWVNSI
+585 EEIELHNGTIWVNSI

-613 EEFDSDEWAGEDE
+613 EDFDSDDWA
-626 WTGEDEWADEEEE
+626 GEDEWADEEE

>member
-1 MAKSKKKSGI
+1 MPKTRKKSGI

-19 KIPIIFILTLL
+19 KIPVIFILTLL

-52 DEQVTSQTTFLID
+52 DDQLTSQTTFIID
-65 NIQTVMEDE
+65 NIQSVMEDE
-74 DLSEEDKETQI
+74 DLNEDEKETQV
-85 NAILRRFN
+85 NSILRRFN
-93 DDSVLEI
+93 NGSVLEI

-112 SNPTSQSF
+112 SNPTSQAY
-120 IGQRTVDATIE
+120 IGQRTVDEDIE

-139 SETTGYDATQEIRV
+139 SETSGYDSNQGIRI

-175 STNLETIYNQVQN
+175 SANLETIYSQIQN
-188 IVSLFLIA
+188 IMSLFLIA

-203 TTGLAVLISRQI
+203 TTGLAMLISSQI

-243 DEMGQLAESINYLSV
+243 DEIGQLAESINYLSV

-312 IGESIIEVLDL
+312 IGESIIEALDL

-335 HESILLNYG
+335 HESILLNYANDEG
-344 TAEEETIIRAE
+344 ETIIRAE

-412 DGAIKDEAVAVEF
+412 DGAIKDEKVAVEF

-447 RMDAKQQVL
+447 RMDAKQQVI
-456 NRELVIFKDLVNHVL
+456 NRELIIFKDLVNHIL
-471 DRFEMMLQSEDY
+471 DRFDMMLQSEDY

-526 GIIYVRLM
+526 GTIYVRLM

-553 DSIPHLFD
+553 ESIPHLFD

-585 EEIELHNGKIWVNSI
+585 EEIELHNGTIWVNSI

-613 EEFDSDEWAGEDE
+613 EEFDSDDWA
-626 WTGEDEWADEEEE
+626 GEDEWADEE

>member
-1 MAKSKKKSGI
+1 MPKTRKKSGI

-19 KIPIIFILTLL
+19 KIPVIFILTLL

-52 DEQVTSQTTFLID
+52 DDQITSQTTFIVD
-65 NIQTVMEDE
+65 NIQSVMEDE
-74 DLSEEDKETQI
+74 DLNEDEKETQV
-85 NAILRRFN
+85 NSILRRFN
-93 DDSVLEI
+93 NDSVLEI

-112 SNPTSQSF
+112 SNPTSQAY
-120 IGQRTVDATIE
+120 IGQRTVDEDIE

-139 SETTGYDATQEIRV
+139 SETSGYDSNQEIRI

-175 STNLETIYNQVQN
+175 TANLETIYSQIQN
-188 IVSLFLIA
+188 IMSLFLIA

-203 TTGLAVLISRQI
+203 TTGLAVLISSQI

-243 DEMGQLAESINYLSV
+243 DEIGQLAESINYLSV

-299 RSLNI
+299 RSLSI

-312 IGESIIEVLDL
+312 IGESIIEALDL
-323 SDRFSFRELFDQ
+323 SERFSFRELFDQ
-335 HESILLNYG
+335 HDSILLNYANDEG
-344 TAEEETIIRAE
+344 ETIIRAE

-412 DGAIKDEAVAVEF
+412 DGAIKDEKVAVEF

-447 RMDAKQQVL
+447 RMDAKQQVI
-456 NRELVIFKDLVNHVL
+456 NRELIIFKDLVNHIL
-471 DRFEMMLQSEDY
+471 DRFDMMLQSEDY

-526 GIIYVRLM
+526 GTIYVRLM

-553 DSIPHLFD
+553 ESIPHLFD

-585 EEIELHNGKIWVNSI
+585 EEIELHNGTIWVNSI

-613 EEFDSDEWAGEDE
+613 EEFDSDDWA
-626 WTGEDEWADEEEE
+626 GEDEWADEEE

>member
-1 MAKSKKKSGI
+1 MPKTRKKSGI

-19 KIPIIFILTLL
+19 KIPVIFILTLL

-52 DEQVTSQTTFLID
+52 DDQITSQTTFIVD
-65 NIQTVMEDE
+65 NIQSVMEDE
-74 DLSEEDKETQI
+74 DLNEDEKETQV
-85 NAILRRFN
+85 NSILRRFN
-93 DDSVLEI
+93 NDSVLEI

-112 SNPTSQSF
+112 SNPTSQAY
-120 IGQRTVDATIE
+120 IGQRTVDEDIE

-139 SETTGYDATQEIRV
+139 SETSGYDSNQEIRI

-175 STNLETIYNQVQN
+175 TANLETIYSQIQN
-188 IVSLFLIA
+188 IMSLFLIA

-203 TTGLAVLISRQI
+203 TTGLAVLISSQI

-243 DEMGQLAESINYLSV
+243 DEIGQLAESINYLSV

-299 RSLNI
+299 RSLSI

-312 IGESIIEVLDL
+312 IGESIIEALDL
-323 SDRFSFRELFDQ
+323 SERFSFRELFDQ
-335 HESILLNYG
+335 HESILLNYANDEG
-344 TAEEETIIRAE
+344 ETIIRAE

-412 DGAIKDEAVAVEF
+412 DGAIKDEKVAVEF

-447 RMDAKQQVL
+447 RMDAKQQVI
-456 NRELVIFKDLVNHVL
+456 NRELIIFKDLVNHIL
-471 DRFEMMLQSEDY
+471 DRFDMMLQSEDY

-526 GIIYVRLM
+526 GTIYVRLM

-553 DSIPHLFD
+553 ESIPHLFD

-585 EEIELHNGKIWVNSI
+585 EEIELHNGTIWVNSI

-613 EEFDSDEWAGEDE
+613 EEFDSDDWA
-626 WTGEDEWADEEEE
+626 GEDEWADEEE

>member
-1 MAKSKKKSGI
+1 MPKTRKKSGI

-19 KIPIIFILTLL
+19 KIPVIFILTLL

-52 DEQVTSQTTFLID
+52 DDQVTSQTTFIID
-65 NIQTVMEDE
+65 NIQSVMEDE
-74 DLSEEDKETQI
+74 DLNEDEKETQV
-85 NAILRRFN
+85 NSILRRFN
-93 DDSVLEI
+93 NDSVLEI

-112 SNPTSQSF
+112 SNPTSQAY
-120 IGQRTVDATIE
+120 IGQRTVDEDIE

-139 SETTGYDATQEIRV
+139 SETSGYDSNQEIRI

-175 STNLETIYNQVQN
+175 TANLETIYSQIQN
-188 IVSLFLIA
+188 IMSLFLIA

-203 TTGLAVLISRQI
+203 TTGLAVLISSQI

-243 DEMGQLAESINYLSV
+243 DEIGQLAESINYLSV

-312 IGESIIEVLDL
+312 IGESIIEALDL

-335 HESILLNYG
+335 HESILLNYANDEG
-344 TAEEETIIRAE
+344 ETIIRAE

-412 DGAIKDEAVAVEF
+412 DGAIKDEKVAVEF

-447 RMDAKQQVL
+447 RMDAKQQVI
-456 NRELVIFKDLVNHVL
+456 NRELIIFKDLVNHIL
-471 DRFEMMLQSEDY
+471 DRFNMMLQSEDY

-526 GIIYVRLM
+526 GTIYVRLM

-553 DSIPHLFD
+553 ESIPHLFD

-613 EEFDSDEWAGEDE
+613 EEFDSDDWA
-626 WTGEDEWADEEEE
+626 GEDEWADEEG

>member
-1 MAKSKKKSGI
+1 MPKTRKKSGI

-19 KIPIIFILTLL
+19 KIPVIFILTLL

-52 DEQVTSQTTFLID
+52 DDQVNSQTTFIID

-74 DLSEEDKETQI
+74 DLNEDEKETQV
-85 NAILRRFN
+85 NSILRRFN
-93 DDSVLEI
+93 NDSVLEI

-112 SNPTSQSF
+112 SNPTSQAY
-120 IGQRTVDATIE
+120 IGQRTVDEDIE

-139 SETTGYDATQEIRV
+139 SETSGYDSNQEIRI

-175 STNLETIYNQVQN
+175 TANLETIYSQIQN
-188 IVSLFLIA
+188 IMSLFLIA

-203 TTGLAVLISRQI
+203 TTGLAVLISSQI

-243 DEMGQLAESINYLSV
+243 DEIGQLAESINYLSV

-312 IGESIIEVLDL
+312 IGESIIEALDL

-335 HESILLNYG
+335 HESILLNYANDEG
-344 TAEEETIIRAE
+344 ETIIRAE

-412 DGAIKDEAVAVEF
+412 DGAIKDEKVAVEF

-447 RMDAKQQVL
+447 RMDAKQQVI
-456 NRELVIFKDLVNHVL
+456 NRELIIFKDLVNHIL
-471 DRFEMMLQSEDY
+471 DRFDMMLQSEDY

-526 GIIYVRLM
+526 GTIYVRLM
-534 STHNQLV
+534 STHNKLV

-553 DSIPHLFD
+553 ESIPHLFD

-585 EEIELHNGKIWVNSI
+585 EEIELHNGTIWVNSI

-613 EEFDSDEWAGEDE
+613 VEFDSDEWAE
-626 WTGEDEWADEEEE
+626 EDEWANEEE

>member
-1 MAKSKKKSGI
+1 MPKTRKKSGI

-19 KIPIIFILTLL
+19 KIPVIFILTLL

-52 DEQVTSQTTFLID
+52 DDQVTSQTTFIID
-65 NIQTVMEDE
+65 NIQSVMEDE
-74 DLSEEDKETQI
+74 DLNEDEKETQV
-85 NAILRRFN
+85 NSILRRFN
-93 DDSVLEI
+93 NDSVLEI

-112 SNPTSQSF
+112 SNPTSQAY
-120 IGQRTVDATIE
+120 IGQRTVDEDIE

-139 SETTGYDATQEIRV
+139 SETSGYDSNQEIRI

-175 STNLETIYNQVQN
+175 TANLETIYSQIQN
-188 IVSLFLIA
+188 IMSLFLIA

-203 TTGLAVLISRQI
+203 TTALAMLISSQI

-243 DEMGQLAESINYLSV
+243 DEIGQLAESINYLSV

-299 RSLNI
+299 RSLSI

-312 IGESIIEVLDL
+312 IGESIIEALDL

-335 HESILLNYG
+335 HESILLNYANDEG
-344 TAEEETIIRAE
+344 ETIIRAE

-412 DGAIKDEAVAVEF
+412 DGAIKDEKVAVEF

-447 RMDAKQQVL
+447 RMDAKQQVI
-456 NRELVIFKDLVNHVL
+456 NRELIIFKDLVNHIL
-471 DRFEMMLQSEDY
+471 DRFDMMLQSEDY

-526 GIIYVRLM
+526 GTIYVRLM

-553 DSIPHLFD
+553 ESIPHLFD

-585 EEIELHNGKIWVNSI
+585 EEIELHNGTIWVNSI

-613 EEFDSDEWAGEDE
+613 EEFDSDDWA
-626 WTGEDEWADEEEE
+626 GEDEWADEE

>member
-1 MAKSKKKSGI
+1 MPNTRKKTGI

-19 KIPIIFILTLL
+19 KIPVIFILTLL

-52 DEQVTSQTTFLID
+52 DDQVNSQTTFIID
-65 NIQTVMEDE
+65 NIQTVMEGE
-74 DLSEEDKETQI
+74 DLNEDEKETQV
-85 NAILRRFN
+85 NSILRRFN
-93 DDSVLEI
+93 NVSVLEI

-112 SNPTSQSF
+112 SNPTSQAY
-120 IGQRTVDATIE
+120 IGQRTVDEDIE

-139 SETTGYDATQEIRV
+139 SETSGYDSNQEIRI

-175 STNLETIYNQVQN
+175 TANLESIYSQIQN
-188 IVSLFLIA
+188 IMSLFLIA

-203 TTGLAVLISRQI
+203 TTGLAVLISSQI

-243 DEMGQLAESINYLSV
+243 DEIGQLAESINYLSV

-299 RSLNI
+299 RSLSI

-312 IGESIIEVLDL
+312 IGESIIEALDL
-323 SDRFSFRELFDQ
+323 SERFSFRELFDQ
-335 HESILLNYG
+335 HDSILLNYANDEG
-344 TAEEETIIRAE
+344 ETIIRAE

-412 DGAIKDEAVAVEF
+412 DGAIKDEKVAVEF

-447 RMDAKQQVL
+447 RMDAKQQVI
-456 NRELVIFKDLVNHVL
+456 NRELIIFKDLVNHIL
-471 DRFEMMLQSEDY
+471 DRFDMMLQSEDY

-526 GIIYVRLM
+526 GTIYVRLM

-553 DSIPHLFD
+553 ESIPHLFD

-585 EEIELHNGKIWVNSI
+585 EEIELHNGTIWVNSI

-613 EEFDSDEWAGEDE
+613 EEFDSDDWA
-626 WTGEDEWADEEEE
+626 GEDEWADEEE

>member
-1 MAKSKKKSGI
+1 MPKTRKKSGI

-19 KIPIIFILTLL
+19 KIPVIFILTLL

-52 DEQVTSQTTFLID
+52 DDQVTSQTTFIID
-65 NIQTVMEDE
+65 NIQSVMEDE
-74 DLSEEDKETQI
+74 DLNEDEKETQV
-85 NAILRRFN
+85 NSILRRFN
-93 DDSVLEI
+93 NDSVLEI

-112 SNPTSQSF
+112 SNPTSQAY
-120 IGQRTVDATIE
+120 IGQRTVDEDIE

-139 SETTGYDATQEIRV
+139 SETSGYDSNQEIRI

-175 STNLETIYNQVQN
+175 TANLETIYSQIQN
-188 IVSLFLIA
+188 IMSLFLIA

-203 TTGLAVLISRQI
+203 TTVLAMLISSQI

-243 DEMGQLAESINYLSV
+243 DEIGQLAESINYLSV

-299 RSLNI
+299 RSLSI

-312 IGESIIEVLDL
+312 IGESIIEALDL

-335 HESILLNYG
+335 HESILLNYANDEG
-344 TAEEETIIRAE
+344 ETIIRAE

-412 DGAIKDEAVAVEF
+412 DGAIKDEKVAVEF

-447 RMDAKQQVL
+447 RMDAKQQVI
-456 NRELVIFKDLVNHVL
+456 NRELIIFKDLVNHIL
-471 DRFEMMLQSEDY
+471 DRFDMMLQSEDY
-483 EGKNYIIK
+483 ESKNYIIK

-526 GIIYVRLM
+526 GTIYVRLM

-553 DSIPHLFD
+553 ESIPHLFD

-585 EEIELHNGKIWVNSI
+585 EEIELHNGTIWVNSI

-613 EEFDSDEWAGEDE
+613 EEFDSDDWA
-626 WTGEDEWADEEEE
+626 GEDEWADEE

>member
-1 MAKSKKKSGI
+1 MPKTRKKSGI

-19 KIPIIFILTLL
+19 KIPVIFILTLL

-52 DEQVTSQTTFLID
+52 DDQLTSQTTFIID
-65 NIQTVMEDE
+65 NIQSVMEDE
-74 DLSEEDKETQI
+74 DLNEDEKETQV
-85 NAILRRFN
+85 NSILRRFN
-93 DDSVLEI
+93 NGSVLEI

-112 SNPTSQSF
+112 SNPTSQAY
-120 IGQRTVDATIE
+120 IGQRTVDEDIE

-139 SETTGYDATQEIRV
+139 SETSGYDSNQEIRI

-175 STNLETIYNQVQN
+175 SANLETIYSQIQN
-188 IVSLFLIA
+188 IMSLFLIA

-203 TTGLAVLISRQI
+203 TTGLAMLISSQI

-243 DEMGQLAESINYLSV
+243 DEIGQLAESINYLSV

-299 RSLNI
+299 RSLSI

-312 IGESIIEVLDL
+312 IGESIIEALDL

-335 HESILLNYG
+335 HESILLNYANDEG
-344 TAEEETIIRAE
+344 ETIIRAE

-412 DGAIKDEAVAVEF
+412 DGAIKDEKVAVEF

-447 RMDAKQQVL
+447 RMDAKQQVI
-456 NRELVIFKDLVNHVL
+456 NRELIIFKDLVNHIL
-471 DRFEMMLQSEDY
+471 DRFDMMLQSEDY

-526 GIIYVRLM
+526 GTIYVRLM

-553 DSIPHLFD
+553 ESIPHLFD

-585 EEIELHNGKIWVNSI
+585 EEIELHNGTIWVNSI

-613 EEFDSDEWAGEDE
+613 EEFDSDDWA
-626 WTGEDEWADEEEE
+626 GEDEWADEE

>member
-1 MAKSKKKSGI
+1 MPKPRKKSGI

-19 KIPIIFILTLL
+19 KIPVIFILTLL

-52 DEQVTSQTTFLID
+52 DDQVTSQTTFIID

-74 DLSEEDKETQI
+74 DLNEDEKETQV
-85 NAILRRFN
+85 NSILRRFN
-93 DDSVLEI
+93 NDSVLEI

-112 SNPTSQSF
+112 SNPTSQAYV
-120 IGQRTVDATIE
+120 GQRTVDEDIE

-139 SETTGYDATQEIRV
+139 SETSGYDSNQEIRI

-175 STNLETIYNQVQN
+175 TANLETIYSQIQN
-188 IVSLFLIA
+188 IMTLFLIA

-203 TTGLAVLISRQI
+203 TTGLAVLISSQI

-243 DEMGQLAESINYLSV
+243 DEIGQLAESINYLSV

-299 RSLNI
+299 RSLSI

-312 IGESIIEVLDL
+312 IGESIIEALDL

-335 HESILLNYG
+335 HESILLNYANDDG
-344 TAEEETIIRAE
+344 ETIIRAE

-412 DGAIKDEAVAVEF
+412 DGAIKDEKVAVEF

-447 RMDAKQQVL
+447 RMDAKQQVI
-456 NRELVIFKDLVNHVL
+456 NRELIIFKDLVNHIL
-471 DRFEMMLQSEDY
+471 DRFDMMLQSEDY

-526 GIIYVRLM
+526 GTIYVRLM

-553 DSIPHLFD
+553 ESIPHLFD

-585 EEIELHNGKIWVNSI
+585 EEIELHNGTIWVNSI

-613 EEFDSDEWAGEDE
+613 EEFDSDDWA
-626 WTGEDEWADEEEE
+626 GEDEWADEAE